1 MRTDRKGKQLEE
13 AVQREEGAVFYW
25 DSCTQTG
32 WRENKLDIGEDRK
45 SQRMR
50 QSQKVITDKNQQ
62 PNQ

>member
-32 WRENKLDIGEDRK
+32 WRENKLDIGEDRS

-50 QSQKVITDKNQQ
+50 RSQNTRTKLPKLV
-62 PNQ
+62 